1 MARYEFRSVF
11 ADEIKNYINDKT
23 EAALMVTTSDATS

>member
-11 ADEIKNYINDKT
+11 ADEIKNYIMIKQKL
-23 EAALMVTTSDATS
+23 ALMVTTSDATS